1 MLSFLALTK
10 SSSLLFLLVG
20 LGFLGFTVYQTR
32 FTTGSIG
39 KSISFGFGSVHA
51 ETQGRMGA
59 LWNGSPS
66 ITTLVT
72 IH

>member
-10 SSSLLFLLVG
+10 SSSLLLLLVG
-20 LGFLGFTVYQTR
+20 LGFLGFTLHETR

-39 KSISFGFGSVHA
+39 KSISLGFGSVHA

-59 LWNGSPS
+59 LWNGSAS
-66 ITTLVT
+66 IMTQ
-72 IH
+72 